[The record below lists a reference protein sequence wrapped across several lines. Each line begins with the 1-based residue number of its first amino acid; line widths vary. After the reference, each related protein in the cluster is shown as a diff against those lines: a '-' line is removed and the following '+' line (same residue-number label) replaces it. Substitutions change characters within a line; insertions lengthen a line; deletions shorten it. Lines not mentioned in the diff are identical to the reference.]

1 MKTHAKEID
10 KTLVVSDISAVTCN
24 PDSGGTA
31 ECAAKDSNA
40 ECKTGEDKCSCAEKY
55 IFKTDKSACTASNA
69 NFNEI

>member
-24 PDSGGTA
+24 PDSDGA
-31 ECAAKDSNA
+31 SVCAAKDSNA
-40 ECKTGEDKCSCAEKY
+40 ECKTGEVKCSCAANY

-69 NFNEI
+69 NFS